1 MFLSKRRI
9 ILIGVIAAIAV
20 IIILLPLILTIT
32 LPPDL
37 NRLTINLSKVEAV
50 RPDITNDSQKPQLN
64 VYFDVYN
71 PTQQTL
77 TTSRIDYQLF
87 ADGKPLGNGTLS
99 YEDIPLNGRPQLYYN
114 STTTLK
120 SPFEVIYSNSNAKLF
135 NKMVQN
141 PQTAKQIK
149 WKVEGEAQIESG
161 FSSYP
166 KLFSSEL

>member
-50 RPDITNDSQKPQLN
+50 RQDITNDSQKPQLN

-87 ADGKPLGNGTLS
+87 ADGTPLGNWTLS
-99 YEDIPLNGRPQLYYN
+99 YEDIPLNGRPQL
-114 STTTLK
+114 L
-120 SPFEVIYSNSNAKLF
+120 L
-135 NKMVQN
+135 
-141 PQTAKQIK
+141 
-149 WKVEGEAQIESG
+149 
-161 FSSYP
+161 
-166 KLFSSEL
+166 